1 MTLRLIIVLITC
13 GLLCKFTNS
22 RAAALGIGRCRV
34 NRSTHTNCQ
43 RAKQERQLKIGR
55 ARLCCCLS
63 LIEGFAI
70 IFVLKSLWE
79 AEGGT
84 LGRYLLANRNDSNPP
99 ASSGHSLTRGG
110 KNYRLTLL
118 NERGTP
124 GNFLECLLMFYG
136 QNFFK
141 VVRRLTR

>member
-1 MTLRLIIVLITC
+1 M
-13 GLLCKFTNS
+13 
-22 RAAALGIGRCRV
+22 
-34 NRSTHTNCQ
+34 
-43 RAKQERQLKIGR
+43 
-55 ARLCCCLS
+55 
-63 LIEGFAI
+63 
-70 IFVLKSLWE
+70 IFVLKALRA

-84 LGRYLLANRNDSNPP
+84 PGTYRLANRDDSDPP

-110 KNYRLTLL
+110 KNYRLTVL

-136 QNFFK
+136 RNFFK